1 MAQDNQAPAEQPE
14 LFVSSH
20 HPAHQPGSSSEDES
34 SSAKSPQFEE
44 FPPIHETLSSVQPKA
59 EGREETNPDELV
71 ERPRG
76 PVRASTVGGSPFF
89 DYHNQQEQ
97 TYEGEKVMGQQLA
110 FHQYLAQQQQIGSKL
125 SHPTAD
131 LNQRHLVQDTPT
143 DNLAHPN
150 ANVAAL
156 EDELDEDDVA
166 TAEEKLLRSLAD
178 KMGDV
183 TLQVESEF
191 SEPLQESCVA
201 LQKCRTL
208 RHRYMAASLQR
219 PGDNPKDLPDWE
231 IYPPPPPPSWKPRQT
246 GASSVVHNESM
257 PLTPIPG
264 GTDAASVQ
272 SESSHD
278 GNDFDFT
285 KCNIPG
291 SHPYTFAMDE
301 TGVYQVYDGT
311 TSADDAAAA
320 PLFRVPTLKEYF
332 RDLDFILSTVYDGPT
347 KSLCFRRLKYLESK
361 WNLYHLLNDYQ
372 EITETKIVPHRD
384 FYNVRKVDT
393 HVHHSACMNQKHLL
407 RFIKSRLKK
416 CPDEVVIYRDKQHL
430 TMKEVFK
437 SLNLTA
443 YDLSIDTLDMHA
455 HKDSFHRFDK
465 FNLKYNP
472 VGSSRLREIFLKTD
486 NFVKGRYLAEL
497 TKEVFADLEASKYQM
512 AEYRLSIYGRSID
525 EWDKLASWVVDN
537 KLFSHNVRW
546 LIQIPRLYS
555 VYRKNGSLDNFE
567 TLLRNTFQPL
577 FEVTQNPKTHPKLH
591 VFLQRV
597 VGFDS
602 VDDESK
608 AERRIYRKY
617 PVPKLWHNELNPPYS
632 YYLYYMYANMATLNR
647 WRKVR
652 GMNTFVLRPHSG
664 EAGDTDHLAA
674 AFLTSQH
681 INHGITLRKVPGLQ
695 YLYYLEQIGLAM
707 SPLSNNALFLTYE
720 RNPLIQFYQRG
731 MNISLSTDDPLQFHF
746 TKEPLIEEYSV
757 ATQIWKLSPSDMCEI
772 ARNSVLQSGFEHRMK
787 AHWIGKN
794 YLTAGPEGN
803 DIQKT
808 NVSNTRLGYRYNTLL
823 EEQRYVQYIAQGGD
837 VVLDKHST
845 PVTVTPSPSTQ
856 SLVGVYG
863 GLPGTLSQ
871 SGSHQALNTAYSPAG
886 LLPHHQVPFSVAVHI
901 PAAGVTSG
909 SGTRAHTFHPLS
921 NSATATPLV
930 APHLLSPGMTAQYP
944 LENHSGLFMPPTTSL
959 GVVTAHDHPTSGLTS
974 TSKQEDSYAV
984 QSSQPLATAPGHS
997 VDTSLPPLSDFQ
1009 LPSPK

>member
-1 MAQDNQAPAEQPE
+1 MAQDNQAPTEQPE

-20 HPAHQPGSSSEDES
+20 HPAHQPGSSSEEEAGETNS
-34 SSAKSPQFEE
+34 PQYEVFPPTHENLSSAHPNADSRSG
-44 FPPIHETLSSVQPKA
+44 I
-59 EGREETNPDELV
+59 NPDELA
-71 ERPRG
+71 ERPLG
-76 PVRASTVGGSPFF
+76 PVRASTVSGSPFF
-89 DYHNQQEQ
+89 DYHNQQTQ

-110 FHQYLAQQQQIGSKL
+110 FHQYLAQQQQAGNK
-125 SHPTAD
+125 PPYPATD
-131 LNQRHLVQDTPT
+131 PNQRRLAQDAPSG
-143 DNLAHPN
+143 NLAHPN
-150 ANVAAL
+150 AKVAAL

-166 TAEEKLLRSLAD
+166 TAEEKLLRTLAD

-183 TLQVESEF
+183 TLQVEREF

-201 LQKCRTL
+201 LQKCRSL
-208 RHRYMAASLQR
+208 RHRYIAASLQH

-231 IYPPPPPPSWKPRQT
+231 IYPSPPPPSWKPRQT
-246 GASSVVHNESM
+246 GIPSVARNESI
-257 PLTPIPG
+257 PLTPVPEG
-264 GTDAASVQ
+264 KDTA

-278 GNDFDFT
+278 GNDFDFA

-301 TGVYQVYDGT
+301 TSVYQVYD
-311 TSADDAAAA
+311 SADGSSAT
-320 PLFRVPTLKEYF
+320 PLFQVPTLKEYF
-332 RDLDFILSTVYDGPT
+332 RDLDFILGTVYDGPT

-372 EITETKIVPHRD
+372 EITETKAVPHRD

-416 CPDEVVIYRDKQHL
+416 CPDEVVIYRDNQHL
-430 TMKEVFK
+430 TMKEVFE
-437 SLNLTA
+437 SLKLTA

-486 NFVKGRYLAEL
+486 NYVRGRYLAEL

-512 AEYRLSIYGRSID
+512 AEYRLSIYGRSIE
-525 EWDKLASWVVDN
+525 EWDKLATWVVDN

-555 VYRKNGSLDNFE
+555 VYRKSGSMDNFE
-567 TLLRNTFQPL
+567 AMVKNIYQPL
-577 FEVTQNPKTHPKLH
+577 FEVTQNPQTHPKLH

-808 NVSNTRLGYRYNTLL
+808 NVSNTRLSHRYNTLL

-845 PVTVTPSPSTQ
+845 PVTVTPSLSTH
-856 SLVGVYG
+856 SLVAVGG

-886 LLPHHQVPFSVAVHI
+886 LPPHHPVPFSMAVHI
-901 PAAGVTSG
+901 PAAGVASSSG
-909 SGTRAHTFHPLS
+909 SRTHTFHSLS
-921 NSATATPLV
+921 NSATGTPHV
-930 APHLLSPGMTAQYP
+930 APHLLSPGIAAQYAV
-944 LENHSGLFMPPTTSL
+944 ENQSGLVMSSTASS
-959 GVVTAHDHPTSGLTS
+959 GVAAAHDPSTSGQTGA
-974 TSKQEDSYAV
+974 SKEEVIQAI
-984 QSSQPLATAPGHS
+984 QNSQPLATAPGYS
-997 VDTSLPPLSDFQ
+997 VDTSLPPLSDLK